1 MQETWVQSLGQE
13 DLLENKMATHPVF
26 LPGKIQWWRSLVG
39 DSHWGREG
47 SDTTEQL
54 HFLWALKSCRII
66 KSLDLLSTFSLWQL
80 LSLERFS
87 ISFSNYDALGKALS
101 GISLP
106 IAYRGSNRGA
116 ASPVVP
122 PAVQPFPLLSFPPHT
137 LFPSTHHSLRHSLHL
152 LLPSLA
158 SSPTIIV
165 PAELARS
172 SRFSSP
178 PGLFH
183 KDIRKCSGPLLS
195 EVLLL
200 F

>member
-1 MQETWVQSLGQE
+1 MTFS
-13 DLLENKMATHPVF
+13 P
-26 LPGKIQWWRSLVG
+26 
-39 DSHWGREG
+39 
-47 SDTTEQL
+47 
-54 HFLWALKSCRII
+54 HFLYDNSFHWRDSR
-66 KSLDLLSTFSLWQL
+66 
-80 LSLERFS
+80 S
-87 ISFSNYDALGKALS
+87 ISLIMMHYEKRYS
-101 GISLP
+101 GISQIESLP
-106 IAYRGSNRGA
+106 IAYRGATRGA

-137 LFPSTHHSLRHSLHL
+137 LFPGTHHSIRHSLHL